1 MAADPAMTASTGQA
15 AAPALLSVRD
25 LTVRFRSPDGDV
37 EAVRGID
44 LDVRTG
50 EKLAIVG
57 ESGSGK
63 SQAMMAVMGL
73 LATNGVASGSVTLGG
88 EQMLGLSPRALNRF
102 RGRRIGMIFQEPMTS
117 LDPLYRIGDQLC
129 EPLRAHQNMSRQ
141 AARARALELLTL
153 VGIPRP
159 QERLDS
165 YPHELSGGQR
175 QRVMIAMALAN
186 RPEVL
191 IADEPTT
198 ALDVTIQAQILE
210 LLSDLTQRFGM
221 AIVFITHDLGIVR
234 RFADRVVVM
243 KSGEVVE
250 TGPTD
255 AVFARPREAYTRLLL
270 AAEPTGRKVPPPRDA
285 RVLIDARDVRVT
297 FSLRK
302 GWFGGGNS
310 ELRAVDG
317 VSFAL
322 RQGGTIGV
330 VGESGS
336 GKSTLGR
343 AVLRLLPASGTIRY
357 EDRALMPLDRDAMRP
372 LRKQLQL
379 VFQDPF
385 GSLSPRM
392 TVGEIVTEG
401 LLVHEPAITRSERDR
416 RAAAALEEVSLDPA
430 ARNRFPHEFSGGQRQ
445 RIAIARAMILK
456 PKLVVLDEP
465 TSALD
470 RSVQK
475 EIVELLRNLQQR
487 HALSYLFISH
497 DLAVVRALSDEILV
511 MKSGKVVERGSVDQ
525 IFADPQ
531 EAYTRDLIKAAFLTD
546 DRIRAGAEH

>member
-1 MAADPAMTASTGQA
+1 MSAPKPDASSAAILD
-15 AAPALLSVRD
+15 VRD
-25 LTVRFRSPDGDV
+25 LEVRFRTGDGDV
-37 EAVRGID
+37 KAVRGIS
-44 LDVRTG
+44 LDVKPG
-50 EKLAIVG
+50 ETLAIVG

-73 LATNGVASGSVTLGG
+73 LAANGEATGSVTLGG
-88 EQMLGLSPRALNRF
+88 EEILGLSPRALNRF

-129 EPLRAHQNMSRQ
+129 EPLRAHQGMSRST
-141 AARARALELLTL
+141 ARARALELLTL

-198 ALDVTIQAQILE
+198 ALDVTIQAQILD
-210 LLSDLTQRFGM
+210 LLADLKQRFGM

-243 KSGEVVE
+243 KSGAIVE
-250 TGPTD
+250 TGETA
-255 AVFARPREAYTRLLL
+255 AVFASPREAYTKMLL
-270 AAEPTGRKVPPPRDA
+270 AAEPTGRKPPPPPDA
-285 RVLIDARDVRVT
+285 PVLVDARDVRVT
-297 FSLRK
+297 FTLRK

-317 VSFAL
+317 VSFTL
-322 RQGGTIGV
+322 RRGGTIGI

-343 AVLRLLPASGTIRY
+343 AVLRLVPASGAIRY

-372 LRKQLQL
+372 LRKQIQL

-392 TVGEIVTEG
+392 TVGEIITEG
-401 LLVHEPAITRSERDR
+401 LLVHEPAITRAERDR
-416 RAAAALEEVSLDPA
+416 RAAQALEEVSLDA
-430 ARNRFPHEFSGGQRQ
+430 GSRNRFPHEFSGGQRQ

-475 EIVELLRNLQQR
+475 EIVELLRGLQER
-487 HALSYLFISH
+487 HGLSYLFISH
-497 DLAVVRALSDEILV
+497 DLAVVRAISDEILV
-511 MKSGKVVERGSVDQ
+511 MKSGQVVERGSVDR

-531 EAYTRDLIKAAFLTD
+531 ETYTRELIKAAFLTD
-546 DRIRAGAEH
+546 DRAIAGDAAATLS